1 MSKLAEF
8 REAERKLQEQLAL
21 LEKLKSDSSLK
32 QELEF
37 KDKLQALMDKYGMT
51 LHNIIAILDPKAPVT
66 VSAAPQR
73 RARALKVYKNPNNGE
88 VVETKGGNPTGY
100 FRSLLAR
107 SILRLRFASAPDLL
121 RRQVVLHPRQV
132 LQQTLVISLFPR
144 QQEGA
149 VVIQLVAGLGDEV
162 NRHPALRRALVV
174 EYALVVVLV
183 VGESGKRE

>member
-66 VSAAPQR
+66 VSAA
-73 RARALKVYKNPNNGE
+73 
-88 VVETKGGNPTGY
+88 
-100 FRSLLAR
+100 RSAVP
-107 SILRLRFASAPDLL
+107 AP
-121 RRQVVLHPRQV
+121 
-132 LQQTLVISLFPR
+132 
-144 QQEGA
+144 
-149 VVIQLVAGLGDEV
+149 
-162 NRHPALRRALVV
+162 
-174 EYALVVVLV
+174 
-183 VGESGKRE
+183 

>member
-88 VVETKGGNPTGY
+88 VVETKGGNHKVLKAWKEQYGSETVESCCNAKPVFPTASC
-100 FRSLLAR
+100 RCRRKPHWLLSLPSSPDQFCDFDSQALLIFCAAR
-107 SILRLRFASAPDLL
+107 LFSTPGRFS
-121 RRQVVLHPRQV
+121 
-132 LQQTLVISLFPR
+132 S
-144 QQEGA
+144 
-149 VVIQLVAGLGDEV
+149 
-162 NRHPALRRALVV
+162 RH
-174 EYALVVVLV
+174 
-183 VGESGKRE
+183 S

>member
-66 VSAAPQR
+66 VSRPQGSGHRQRRSAAPCPRPEGLQEPEQR
-73 RARALKVYKNPNNGE
+73 
-88 VVETKGGNPTGY
+88 
-100 FRSLLAR
+100 
-107 SILRLRFASAPDLL
+107 
-121 RRQVVLHPRQV
+121 
-132 LQQTLVISLFPR
+132 
-144 QQEGA
+144 
-149 VVIQLVAGLGDEV
+149 
-162 NRHPALRRALVV
+162 
-174 EYALVVVLV
+174 
-183 VGESGKRE
+183 